1 MISRPGWASSVAGW
15 PSRMDRRLRIA
26 LAIAAAVVAALCVTV
41 LAVAATARRTVLE
54 PGYYQQVLDGQHAY
68 DRLYDEVL
76 VDPASSPVT
85 RDLLAGLPVGHDAV
99 LANLKIVLPPTTLR
113 QLVNEQVNAAL
124 RYLRGDTARLAL
136 SVDLSPIAANLT
148 VLAQDYLGDLVA
160 AVQHRD
166 VPDFAQFM
174 KSLTAGLDD
183 LGHGKRPSSLP
194 EVRLN
199 DAQRSTAE
207 HALLTVV
214 PAASRAAV
222 QPEVAA
228 ALDTGD
234 VASALAAVGPY
245 ALSGQVGTAY
255 HDLLERSGGL
265 RWDIVPDLEAADV
278 QLGQVKTVRAFSTAL
293 LGPVRLVAVLLGL
306 AALAFLWWI
315 TGPPIRRRLLLT
327 GGTLAAGGA
336 LALIVMVIVRWRMRR
351 MVPAPPSGWPP
362 SLRSLVDDLQH
373 AGAASLFRTGVL
385 VSAIPLGAGLLIM
398 LGSWLGRRWAPAG
411 SALRRAASWET
422 VLVSAVTVATI
433 VGIAV
438 VPAGAS
444 ALRCLGSEQMCS
456 MRYDQVAYLTTHN
469 AMATTAARFLGPL
482 QDSDIIS
489 QLDEGARA
497 MQIDTYR
504 WESPDEVAERLASS
518 DFPPD
523 LKAELP
529 RLINMVNPPRPG
541 LWLCHALCRA
551 GAIPLVPTLERLRA
565 WLDANPGEI
574 VSLIIQDEISAADT
588 EQAFAAAGL
597 TRLVFTPSS
606 DPQAEWPTLGQMV
619 RSDRRLVV
627 FAEQADGPAPWYR
640 NFYKYGM
647 ETPFS
652 ASSPDGLTCEPLR
665 GGVGKRLFLL
675 NNFITISGGSRLDA
689 GTVNARNV
697 LLDRIHRCEVRRDHP
712 VNFVAVDYA
721 TIGDALGAVDALN
734 AERLAGKN

>member
-1 MISRPGWASSVAGW
+1 
-15 PSRMDRRLRIA
+15 MDRRLRIA

-124 RYLRGDTARLAL
+124 RYLRGDTARLTL

-183 LGHGKRPSSLP
+183 VGHGKRPSSLP

-422 VLVSAVTVATI
+422 VLVGAVAVATI

-444 ALRCLGSEQMCS
+444 ALRCLGSAQMCS
-456 MRYDQVAYLTTHN
+456 MRYDEVAYLTTHN
-469 AMATTAARFLGPL
+469 AMSTTAARFIGPL
-482 QDSDIIS
+482 QDPDIIS
-489 QLDEGARA
+489 QLDQGARA
-497 MQIDTYR
+497 MQIDTYL
-504 WESPDEVAERLASS
+504 WESSDEVAKRLASS
-518 DFPPD
+518 DLPPD

-529 RLINMVNPPRPG
+529 RLINMFNPPRPG
-541 LWLCHALCRA
+541 LWLCHSVCRA
-551 GAIPLVPTLERLRA
+551 GASPLVPTLERLRT

-574 VSLIIQDEISAADT
+574 VTLIIEDEITPEQT

-597 TRLVFTPSS
+597 TRLIFTPSA

-619 RSDRRLVV
+619 RFDRRLVV

-652 ASSPDGLTCEPLR
+652 ASSPADLTCEPFR

-675 NNFITISGGSRLDA
+675 NNFITTSGGSRLDA
-689 GTVNARNV
+689 ATVNARNF
-697 LLDRIHRCEVRRDHP
+697 LLDRVHRCETQRDHP

>member
-1 MISRPGWASSVAGW
+1 VIGRPGWADTVAGW
-15 PSRMDRRLRIA
+15 PSRTNRRLRIA
-26 LAIAAAVVAALCVTV
+26 LAIAAAVVAALCVAV
-41 LAVAATARRTVLE
+41 LAVAMTARRTVLE
-54 PGYYQQVLDGQHAY
+54 PGYYQRVLDGQHAY

-113 QLVNEQVNAAL
+113 QLVNEQINAAL
-124 RYLRGDTARLAL
+124 RYLRGDTARLTL
-136 SVDLSPIAANLT
+136 SVDLTPIAANLT

-174 KSLTAGLDD
+174 KSLRAGVDD
-183 LGHGKRPSSLP
+183 IAHGKRPSSLP

-199 DAQRSTAE
+199 DAQRSTAAQ
-207 HALLTVV
+207 ALLTVV
-214 PAASRAAV
+214 PSASRAGV

-255 HDLLERSGGL
+255 HDLVERSGGL
-265 RWDIVPDLEAADV
+265 RWDIVPDLDAADV

-315 TGPPIRRRLLLT
+315 TGPPLRRRLLLT

-336 LALIVMVIVRWRMRR
+336 LSLIIMVITRWRMRR
-351 MVPAPPSGWPP
+351 MVPAPPSAWPP
-362 SLRSLVDDLQH
+362 SLRVLVDDLQH
-373 AGAASLFRTGVL
+373 AGAASLFRTGAL
-385 VSAIPLGAGLLIM
+385 VSAIPLGAGLLIVV
-398 LGSWLGRRWAPAG
+398 GSWLGRKWAPSG
-411 SALRRAASWET
+411 SALRRAASWEAL
-422 VLVSAVTVATI
+422 LVGAVAVATI

-438 VPAGAS
+438 APAGAS
-444 ALRCLGSEQMCS
+444 ALRCLGSGQMCS

-469 AMATTAARFLGPL
+469 GMATTAARFLGPL

-497 MQIDTYR
+497 IQIDTYR
-504 WESPDEVAERLASS
+504 WESPDEVTERLALS

-529 RLINMVNPPRPG
+529 RLINMVNPPKPG

-551 GAIPLVPTLERLRA
+551 GATPLVPTLERLRT

-574 VSLIIQDEISAADT
+574 VSLIIQDEISPEQT

-597 TRLVFTPSS
+597 TRLIFTPSA

-640 NFYKYGM
+640 NFYRYGM

-652 ASSPDGLTCEPLR
+652 ASAPEDLSCEPLR

-689 GTVNARNV
+689 ATVNARRF
-697 LLDRIHRCEVRRDHP
+697 LLDRVRRCEAQRGHP

-734 AERLAGKN
+734 AERLAGHH

>member
-1 MISRPGWASSVAGW
+1 
-15 PSRMDRRLRIA
+15 MDRRLRIA
-26 LAIAAAVVAALCVTV
+26 LAVAAAVVAALCVTV

-124 RYLRGDTARLAL
+124 RYLRGDTARLTL

-183 LGHGKRPSSLP
+183 VGHGKRPSSLP

-245 ALSGQVGTAY
+245 ALSGQLGTAY

-306 AALAFLWWI
+306 AALAVLWWI

-336 LALIVMVIVRWRMRR
+336 LALIVIVIVRWRMRR
-351 MVPAPPSGWPP
+351 MVPAAPSGWPP

-385 VSAIPLGAGLLIM
+385 VSAIPLGVGLLIV

-422 VLVSAVTVATI
+422 VLVGAVAVGTI
-433 VGIAV
+433 VGVAAM
-438 VPAGAS
+438 PAGAS
-444 ALRCLGSEQMCS
+444 ARRCLGSAQMCS
-456 MRYDQVAYLTTHN
+456 MRYDEVAYLTTHN

-504 WESPDEVAERLASS
+504 WESSDEVAKRLASS
-518 DFPPD
+518 DLPPD

-529 RLINMVNPPRPG
+529 RLINMFNPPRPG
-541 LWLCHALCRA
+541 LWLCHSVCRA
-551 GAIPLVPTLERLRA
+551 GASPLVPTLERLRT

-574 VSLIIQDEISAADT
+574 VTLIIEDEITPEQT

-597 TRLVFTPSS
+597 TRLIFTPSA

-619 RSDRRLVV
+619 RFDRRLVV

-652 ASSPDGLTCEPLR
+652 ASSPADLTCEPFR

-675 NNFITISGGSRLDA
+675 NNFITTSGGSRLDA
-689 GTVNARNV
+689 ATVNARNF
-697 LLDRIHRCEVRRDHP
+697 LLDRVHRCETQRDHP

>member
-1 MISRPGWASSVAGW
+1 MISRPRWASSVAGW

-124 RYLRGDTARLAL
+124 RYLRGDTARLTL

-278 QLGQVKTVRAFSTAL
+278 QLGQIKTVRAFSTAL

-327 GGTLAAGGA
+327 GWTLAAGGA

-362 SLRSLVDDLQH
+362 SLRALVDDLQH

-422 VLVSAVTVATI
+422 VLVGAVAVATI
-433 VGIAV
+433 VGIAAM
-438 VPAGAS
+438 PAGAS
-444 ALRCLGSEQMCS
+444 ARRCLGSVQMCS
-456 MRYDQVAYLTTHN
+456 LRYDEVAYLTTHN
-469 AMATTAARFLGPL
+469 AMSTTAARFIGPL

-497 MQIDTYR
+497 MQIDTYL
-504 WESPDEVAERLASS
+504 WESPDEVAKRLASS
-518 DFPPD
+518 DLPPD

-529 RLINMVNPPRPG
+529 RLINMFNPPRPG
-541 LWLCHALCRA
+541 LWLCHSVCRA
-551 GAIPLVPTLERLRA
+551 GASPLVPTLERLRT

-574 VSLIIQDEISAADT
+574 VTLIIEDEITPEQT

-597 TRLVFTPSS
+597 TRLVFTPSA

-652 ASSPDGLTCEPLR
+652 ASSPTDLTCEPFR

-675 NNFITISGGSRLDA
+675 NNFITTSGGSRLDA
-689 GTVNARNV
+689 ATVNARRS
-697 LLDRIHRCEVRRDHP
+697 LLARVHRCETQRGHP

-734 AERLAGKN
+734 AERLAGHH